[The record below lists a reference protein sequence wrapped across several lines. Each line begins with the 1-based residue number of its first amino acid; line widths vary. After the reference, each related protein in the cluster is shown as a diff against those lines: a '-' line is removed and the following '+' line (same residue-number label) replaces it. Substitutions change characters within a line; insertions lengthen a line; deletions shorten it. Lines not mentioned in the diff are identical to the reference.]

1 MNLSQ
6 KLKVTSLFWHFTVN
20 APDFSVDSKS
30 LLQFKWCPYPAFIAI
45 STSQMYSD
53 QSKFAEHLH
62 MFSTTYF
69 KVSCNVVKY
78 ILNGPNLLS
87 KITKWARHQTFKSRV
102 KQSFKCVMKHYGNY
116 RVVMFDGYQ
125 QTPTAKDYLHT
136 ERT

>member
-1 MNLSQ
+1 
-6 KLKVTSLFWHFTVN
+6 
-20 APDFSVDSKS
+20 
-30 LLQFKWCPYPAFIAI
+30 
-45 STSQMYSD
+45 MYSD

-102 KQSFKCVMKHYGNY
+102 KQSFKCVMKHYRNY

-136 ERT
+136 ERTQDVIAGPDVQLKATSKLAMKKTNLP